1 MLKGRL
7 GLETARIPQ
16 VDRHGLLW
24 LGRGKLYV
32 VDGNLRFTSNG
43 DQLGPGDY
51 ELPFQMITTILLEPG
66 GTVTHDA
73 LRLLA
78 RHGTGFIAVGEDGAR
93 MYASMPFGPHDS
105 RMTRL
110 QVIRWSDPEKRLA
123 VARRMYEMRM
133 GEVFPDAE
141 ITVLRGIEGAR
152 MKETYRALA
161 QQYDIKWHGRRYDRH
176 APDRSDA
183 PNQAIN
189 HAVTAVEACAMM
201 AVAVTGTLPQL
212 GFIHEDAAH
221 AFCLDLA
228 DLYRDSITL
237 PCAFAAVRIM
247 KQNENVNLERVTRR
261 LVGQQVREKKLVA
274 DMIDRIKELIDADD
288 SGGDT

>member
-1 MLKGRL
+1 L

-16 VDRHGLLW
+16 ADRHGLLW

-32 VDGNLRFTSNG
+32 SDGTLRFASNG
-43 DQLGPGDY
+43 DQLAAGDY
-51 ELPFQMITTILLEPG
+51 ALPFQMITAILLEPG

-78 RHGTGFIAVGEDGAR
+78 RHGTGLIAVGEDGAR

-105 RMTRL
+105 RLARL

-123 VARRMYEMRM
+123 VARRMYNFRL
-133 GEVFPDAE
+133 GEVFPETDIA
-141 ITVLRGIEGAR
+141 VLRGMEGSR
-152 MKETYRALA
+152 MKETYRVLA
-161 QQYDIKWHGRRYDRH
+161 QQYDIQWHGRRYDRH
-176 APDRSDA
+176 APDRSDP

-189 HAVTAVEACAMM
+189 HAVTAVEACAMV

-228 DLYRDSITL
+228 DLYRDTVTL
-237 PCAFAAVRIM
+237 PCAFAAVRITTRD
-247 KQNENVNLERVTRR
+247 KDADLERVTRR
-261 LVGQQVREKKLVA
+261 LVGQQVREKSLVSG
-274 DMIDRIKELIDADD
+274 MIDRIKELIDADD
-288 SGGDT
+288 RSGNT